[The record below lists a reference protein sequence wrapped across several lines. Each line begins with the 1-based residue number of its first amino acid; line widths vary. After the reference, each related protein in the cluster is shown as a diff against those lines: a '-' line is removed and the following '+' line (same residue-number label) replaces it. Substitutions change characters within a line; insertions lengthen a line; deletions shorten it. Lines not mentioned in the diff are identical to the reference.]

1 MGIETK
7 EKQIGENTF
16 KINTYATGKSVGF
29 LLRLTKV
36 LGESIPTFFSTL
48 ASATEDYVDT
58 TGFTDEEFAN
68 YEAGVAAKKNK
79 AMFDGIAKAVGLI
92 VSNLDKD
99 NVPELIEQMVKQ
111 AQTQK
116 NSVLV
121 NYESDFA
128 GNGISDLVQLLYF
141 IIEENYAKA
150 FLENVIKS

>member
-1 MGIETK
+1 MAIETK

-16 KINTYATGKSVGF
+16 RINTYATGKSVGF

-36 LGESIPTFFSTL
+36 MGESIPTFFATI
-48 ASATEDYVDT
+48 ASNVEDYTDVT
-58 TGFTDEEFAN
+58 TLTPEEFAA
-68 YEAGVAAKKNK
+68 YEANILAKKNK
-79 AMFDGIAKAVGLI
+79 LMFDGIAKAVNLI

-116 NSVLV
+116 NGVLV
-121 NYESDFA
+121 NYEGDFA
-128 GNGISDLVQLLYF
+128 GSGISDLVQVLYF

-150 FLENVIKS
+150 FLENVIKN